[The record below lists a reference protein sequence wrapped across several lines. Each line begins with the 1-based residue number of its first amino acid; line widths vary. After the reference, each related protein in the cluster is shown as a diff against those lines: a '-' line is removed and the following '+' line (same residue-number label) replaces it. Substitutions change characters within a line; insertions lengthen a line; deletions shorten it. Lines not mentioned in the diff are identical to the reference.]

1 MSQAR
6 HCGSE
11 TNKASGHRKE
21 STGLRAARD
30 HDHGFALGHRARSLG
45 DAAPREVST
54 ERPRM
59 SDVGSAAEEPMVY
72 LSLRRRGLDSNLW
85 FRARAGSISGVCAL
99 SVADDLGQASDWV
112 LVRAYGREPMRS
124 R

>member
-1 MSQAR
+1 
-6 HCGSE
+6 
-11 TNKASGHRKE
+11 
-21 STGLRAARD
+21 
-30 HDHGFALGHRARSLG
+30 
-45 DAAPREVST
+45 
-54 ERPRM
+54 M

-72 LSLRRRGLDSNLW
+72 LSLRRRGLDSNLR